1 MAVHGL
7 RLLSWNLLFGKASL
21 TTKVDMK
28 LELTSWLSTFLGGGD
43 PTLQNGAP
51 PSKGGCQ
58 PSPSKP
64 PHSTS
69 FIILLSNHLVGDV
82 R

>member
-1 MAVHGL
+1 
-7 RLLSWNLLFGKASL
+7 LLCWNLLFGKASL

-28 LELTSWLSTFLGGGD
+28 LELTSWLSTFLGGGEHD
-43 PTLQNGAP
+43 AAEWRAA
-51 PSKGGCQ
+51 